1 MFLAQVPDPPI
12 HPGQTPEPHQGQG
25 SLPTLPHP
33 HKQSIRD
40 TGGPGEAE
48 STLPSVSP
56 AVLGAG
62 GKSTPTLTRA
72 LLSSLAGLS
81 LHPRMNVMCT
91 FNKIFLGRRLAFL
104 CPEAALGCREGSE
117 Q

>member
-1 MFLAQVPDPPI
+1 MFSAQVPDPPV

-40 TGGPGEAE
+40 TGGPWG
-48 STLPSVSP
+48 SRVHP
-56 AVLGAG
+56 AVCLPRCAG
-62 GKSTPTLTRA
+62 GWWQEHAHVDTSIVVFT
-72 LLSSLAGLS
+72 
-81 LHPRMNVMCT
+81 CW
-91 FNKIFLGRRLAFL
+91 
-104 CPEAALGCREGSE
+104 PEFAPEDECYVRI